1 MKTKKVFAALF
12 ASFMIAASV
21 SAFDGATFW
30 KEYGGGIKNGD
41 NIVHIGAAPYLN
53 YGLFGLNVNGSY
65 EKAVHINNMLPF
77 TFGGTAGFSFAS
89 GVSVVNVDALAKYHF
104 NFGIEPL
111 DVYAGVVLGAF
122 GAFWKGYD
130 PLFNFD
136 WGGIAGATW
145 FFTDNMG
152 VTLETG
158 WPYWL
163 NAKFTLK
170 F

>member
-12 ASFMIAASV
+12 ATFMIAASV

-65 EKAVHINNMLPF
+65 EKAVHINDMLPF
-77 TFGGTAGFSFAS
+77 TFGGTAGFTFVS
-89 GVSVVNVDALAKYHF
+89 GGCMVNVDALAKYHF

-111 DVYAGVVLGAF
+111 DVYAGVMLGANGLFVKDWDPRF
-122 GAFWKGYD
+122 G
-130 PLFNFD
+130 FD
-136 WGGIAGATW
+136 FGGIAGATW
-145 FFTDNMG
+145 FFTDKMG

-158 WPYWL
+158 YPYWL

>member
-41 NIVHIGAAPYLN
+41 SVVHIGASLN
-53 YGLFGLNVNGSY
+53 FHGLNVNGSY
-65 EKAVHINNMLPF
+65 EKAVHINDMLPF
-77 TFGGTAGFSFAS
+77 TFGGTAGFTFVP
-89 GVSVVNVDALAKYHF
+89 GGCMVNVDALAKYHF
-104 NFGIEPL
+104 NFGVEPL
-111 DVYAGVVLGAF
+111 DVYAGVLLGANVSFPTNF
-122 GAFWKGYD
+122 G
-130 PLFNFD
+130 FD
-136 WGGIAGATW
+136 YGGFAGATW
-145 FFTDNMG
+145 FFTDKMG
-152 VTLETG
+152 VTLEG
-158 WPYWL
+158 GYPYWL

>member
-41 NIVHIGAAPYLN
+41 SVVHIGASLN
-53 YGLFGLNVNGSY
+53 FHGLNVNGSY
-65 EKAVHINNMLPF
+65 EKAVHINDMLPF
-77 TFGGTAGFSFAS
+77 TFGGAAGFTFGS
-89 GVSVVNVDALAKYHF
+89 GYFRLNVDGLAKYHF
-104 NFGIEPL
+104 NFGVEPL
-111 DVYAGVVLGAF
+111 DVYAGVLLGVNGYFWSGYNPDF
-122 GAFWKGYD
+122 G
-130 PLFNFD
+130 FD
-136 WGGIAGATW
+136 WGPIAGATW
-145 FFTDNMG
+145 FFTDKMG

-158 WPYWL
+158 YPYWL

>member
-1 MKTKKVFAALF
+1 MKKIFAALF
-12 ASFMIAASV
+12 ATFMTAASV

-41 NIVHIGAAPYLN
+41 NIVHIGAAPNLFN
-53 YGLFGLNVNGSY
+53 GFGLHVNASY
-65 EKAVHINNMLPF
+65 EKAVHINDMLPF
-77 TFGGTAGFSFAS
+77 TFGGAAGFTFGS
-89 GVSVVNVDALAKYHF
+89 GWSSLNVDALAKYHF
-104 NFGIEPL
+104 NFGVEPL
-111 DVYAGVVLGAF
+111 DVYAGVVLGVNSSFVNGLDPAF
-122 GAFWKGYD
+122 G
-130 PLFNFD
+130 FD
-136 WGGIAGATW
+136 YGGIVGASW
-145 FFTDNMG
+145 YFTDKMG

>member
-12 ASFMIAASV
+12 ATFMIAASV

-41 NIVHIGAAPYLN
+41 NIVHIGAAPDLY
-53 YGLFGLNVNGSY
+53 YGFGLHLNGSY
-65 EKAVHINNMLPF
+65 EKAVHINDMLPF
-77 TFGGTAGFSFAS
+77 TFGGAAGFTFGS
-89 GVSVVNVDALAKYHF
+89 GYSRLNVDGLAKYHF
-104 NFGIEPL
+104 NFGVEPL
-111 DVYAGVVLGAF
+111 DVYAGVILGVNGYFWSGLDPAF
-122 GAFWKGYD
+122 H
-130 PLFNFD
+130 FD
-136 WGGIAGATW
+136 WGPIAGATW

>member
-12 ASFMIAASV
+12 ATFMIAASV

-41 NIVHIGAAPYLN
+41 NIVHIGAAPYLS
-53 YGLFGLNVNGSY
+53 GVFGLHVNGTY
-65 EKAVHINNMLPF
+65 EKAVHINDMLPF
-77 TFGGTAGFSFAS
+77 TFGGTAGFTFAS
-89 GVSVVNVDALAKYHF
+89 GISVVNVDALAKYHF

-111 DVYAGVVLGAF
+111 DVYAGVVLGANGVFLKGF
-122 GAFWKGYD
+122 GSAFG
-130 PLFNFD
+130 FD

-158 WPYWL
+158 YPYWL

>member
-1 MKTKKVFAALF
+1 MKKIFAALF

-41 NIVHIGAAPYLN
+41 SIVNIGAAL
-53 YGLFGLNVNGSY
+53 GVSGFNVNGSY

-77 TFGGTAGFSFAS
+77 TFGGIAGFTFAS
-89 GVSVVNVDALAKYHF
+89 GGSFINVDALAKYHF
-104 NFGIEPL
+104 NFGVEPL
-111 DVYAGVVLGAF
+111 DVYAGVVLGVNGLF
-122 GAFWKGYD
+122 VKDWD
-130 PLFNFD
+130 PLFGFD
-136 WGGIAGATW
+136 YGGFAGATW
-145 FFTDNMG
+145 FFTDKMG

-158 WPYWL
+158 APYWL

>member
-1 MKTKKVFAALF
+1 MKKIFAALF
-12 ASFMIAASV
+12 ATFMIAASV

-41 NIVHIGAAPYLN
+41 NIVHIGATLG
-53 YGLFGLNVNGSY
+53 GLGFNVNGSY

-77 TFGGTAGFSFAS
+77 TFGGTAGFTFAS
-89 GVSVVNVDALAKYHF
+89 GISIVNVDALAKYHF

-111 DVYAGVVLGAF
+111 DVYAGVVLGANGVFLKGF
-122 GAFWKGYD
+122 GSAFG
-130 PLFNFD
+130 FD

-158 WPYWL
+158 YPYWL

>member
-12 ASFMIAASV
+12 ATFMIAASV

-41 NIVHIGAAPYLN
+41 SIVHIGAALN
-53 YGLFGLNVNGSY
+53 GGYGFNVNGSY
-65 EKAVHINNMLPF
+65 EKAVHINDMLPF
-77 TFGGTAGFSFAS
+77 TFGGTAGFTFGS
-89 GVSVVNVDALAKYHF
+89 GYSILNVDALAKYHF

-111 DVYAGVVLGAF
+111 DVYAGVALGAYGLF
-122 GAFWKGYD
+122 VKD
-130 PLFNFD
+130 CEPHFNFD
-136 WGGIAGATW
+136 PCGIVGATW
-145 FFTDNMG
+145 FFTDKIG

-158 WPYWL
+158 FPYWL

>member
-1 MKTKKVFAALF
+1 MKKIFAALF
-12 ASFMIAASV
+12 ATFMIAASV

-41 NIVHIGAAPYLN
+41 NIVHIGAAPDIY
-53 YGLFGLNVNGSY
+53 YGFGLHLNGSY
-65 EKAVHINNMLPF
+65 EKAVHINDMLPF
-77 TFGGTAGFSFAS
+77 TFGGAAGFTFGS
-89 GVSVVNVDALAKYHF
+89 GYSRLNVDALAKYHF
-104 NFGIEPL
+104 NFGVEPL
-111 DVYAGVVLGAF
+111 DVYAGVALGAYGLF
-122 GAFWKGYD
+122 VKDCEPRFYFD
-130 PLFNFD
+130 PC
-136 WGGIAGATW
+136 GIAGATW

>member
-41 NIVHIGAAPYLN
+41 NIVHIGAAPYLS
-53 YGLFGLNVNGSY
+53 GVFGLHVNGTY

-77 TFGGTAGFSFAS
+77 TFGGTAGFTFAS
-89 GVSVVNVDALAKYHF
+89 GISIVNVDALAKYHF

-111 DVYAGVVLGAF
+111 DVYAGVVLGANGVFLKGF
-122 GAFWKGYD
+122 GSTFG
-130 PLFNFD
+130 FD

-158 WPYWL
+158 YPYWL

>member
-41 NIVHIGAAPYLN
+41 NIVHIGAAPYL
-53 YGLFGLNVNGSY
+53 GGVFGLHVNGTY

-77 TFGGTAGFSFAS
+77 TFGGTDGFTFAS
-89 GVSVVNVDALAKYHF
+89 GISIVNVDALAKYHF

-111 DVYAGVVLGAF
+111 DVYAGVVLGANGVFLKGF
-122 GAFWKGYD
+122 GSAFG
-130 PLFNFD
+130 FD

-158 WPYWL
+158 YPYWL

>member
-41 NIVHIGAAPYLN
+41 NIVHIGAAPYL
-53 YGLFGLNVNGSY
+53 GGGFGLHVNGTY
-65 EKAVHINNMLPF
+65 EKAVHINDMLPF
-77 TFGGTAGFSFAS
+77 TFGGTAGFTFAS
-89 GVSVVNVDALAKYHF
+89 GISIVNVDALAKYHF

-111 DVYAGVVLGAF
+111 DVYAGVVLGANGVFLKGLGSTF
-122 GAFWKGYD
+122 G
-130 PLFNFD
+130 FD

-158 WPYWL
+158 YPYWL

>member
-1 MKTKKVFAALF
+1 MKKIFAALF
-12 ASFMIAASV
+12 ATFMIAASV

-41 NIVHIGAAPYLN
+41 NIVHIGAALN
-53 YGLFGLNVNGSY
+53 IYGLNVNGSY
-65 EKAVHINNMLPF
+65 EKAVHINDMLPF
-77 TFGGTAGFSFAS
+77 TFGGTAGFTFSS
-89 GVSVVNVDALAKYHF
+89 GGSLVNVDALAKYHF

-111 DVYAGVVLGAF
+111 DVYAGVMLGANGLFVKDWDPRF
-122 GAFWKGYD
+122 G
-130 PLFNFD
+130 FD
-136 WGGIAGATW
+136 FGGIAGATW
-145 FFTDNMG
+145 FFTDKMG

-158 WPYWL
+158 YPYWL

>member
-41 NIVHIGAAPYLN
+41 NIVHIGAAPYLS
-53 YGLFGLNVNGSY
+53 GVFGLHVNGTY

-77 TFGGTAGFSFAS
+77 TFGGTAGFTFAS
-89 GVSVVNVDALAKYHF
+89 GISVVNVDALAKYHF

-111 DVYAGVVLGAF
+111 DVYAGVVLGANGVFLKGF
-122 GAFWKGYD
+122 GSAFG
-130 PLFNFD
+130 FD

-158 WPYWL
+158 YPYWL

>member
-1 MKTKKVFAALF
+1 MKKIFAALF
-12 ASFMIAASV
+12 ATFMIAASV

-41 NIVHIGAAPYLN
+41 NIVHVGAALSFY
-53 YGLFGLNVNGSY
+53 GLNVNGSY
-65 EKAVHINNMLPF
+65 EKAVHINDMLPF
-77 TFGGTAGFSFAS
+77 TFGGTAGFTFVS
-89 GVSVVNVDALAKYHF
+89 GGCMVNVDALAKYHF

-111 DVYAGVVLGAF
+111 DVYAGVLLGANVSF
-122 GAFWKGYD
+122 
-130 PLFNFD
+130 PPNFD
-136 WGGIAGATW
+136 FDCGGFAGATW
-145 FFTDNMG
+145 FFTDKMG

-163 NAKFTLK
+163 KAKFTLK

>member
-1 MKTKKVFAALF
+1 MKKIFAALF
-12 ASFMIAASV
+12 ATFMIAASV

-41 NIVHIGAAPYLN
+41 NIVHIGASLN
-53 YGLFGLNVNGSY
+53 FNGLNVNGSY

-77 TFGGTAGFSFAS
+77 TFGGIAGFTFS
-89 GVSVVNVDALAKYHF
+89 SVGSMVNVDALAKYHF

-111 DVYAGVVLGAF
+111 DVYAGVLLGANVSFPPNF
-122 GAFWKGYD
+122 G
-130 PLFNFD
+130 FD
-136 WGGIAGATW
+136 YGGFAGATW
-145 FFTDNMG
+145 FFTDKMG
-152 VTLETG
+152 VTLEG
-158 WPYWL
+158 GYPYWL

>member
-1 MKTKKVFAALF
+1 MKKIFAALF
-12 ASFMIAASV
+12 ATFMIAASV

-41 NIVHIGAAPYLN
+41 SIVHIGAAPSLLYS
-53 YGLFGLNVNGSY
+53 GFGLHVNASY
-65 EKAVHINNMLPF
+65 EKAVHINDMLPF
-77 TFGGTAGFSFAS
+77 TFGGTAGFTFVS
-89 GVSVVNVDALAKYHF
+89 GGCMVNVDALAKYHF

-111 DVYAGVVLGAF
+111 DVYAGVALGAYGLF
-122 GAFWKGYD
+122 EKDWEPRFYFD
-130 PLFNFD
+130 PC
-136 WGGIAGATW
+136 GIVGATW
-145 FFTDNMG
+145 FFTDKIG

-158 WPYWL
+158 APYWL

>member
-41 NIVHIGAAPYLN
+41 NIVHIGAAPYLS
-53 YGLFGLNVNGSY
+53 GVFGLHVNGTY

-77 TFGGTAGFSFAS
+77 TFGGTAGFTFAS
-89 GVSVVNVDALAKYHF
+89 GISVVNVDALAKYHF

-111 DVYAGVVLGAF
+111 DVYAGVVLGAI

-145 FFTDNMG
+145 FFTDKMG

>member
-41 NIVHIGAAPYLN
+41 NIVHVGAALGFY
-53 YGLFGLNVNGSY
+53 GLNVNGSY
-65 EKAVHINNMLPF
+65 EKAVHINDMLPF
-77 TFGGTAGFSFAS
+77 TFGGIAGFTFAS
-89 GVSVVNVDALAKYHF
+89 VGSFINVDALAKYHF
-104 NFGIEPL
+104 NFGVEPL
-111 DVYAGVVLGAF
+111 DVYAGVLLGV
-122 GAFWKGYD
+122 KGYFWSGYNPD
-130 PLFNFD
+130 FDFD
-136 WGGIAGATW
+136 WGPIAGATW
-145 FFTDNMG
+145 FFTDKMG

-158 WPYWL
+158 LPYWL

>member
-1 MKTKKVFAALF
+1 
-12 ASFMIAASV
+12 
-21 SAFDGATFW
+21 
-30 KEYGGGIKNGD
+30 
-41 NIVHIGAAPYLN
+41 
-53 YGLFGLNVNGSY
+53 
-65 EKAVHINNMLPF
+65 MLPF
-77 TFGGTAGFSFAS
+77 TFGGTAGFTFGS
-89 GVSVVNVDALAKYHF
+89 GFSVVNVDALAKYHF
-104 NFGIEPL
+104 NFGVEPL
-111 DVYAGVVLGAF
+111 DVYAGVVLGAKVVF
-122 GAFWKGYD
+122 LKGFD
-130 PLFNFD
+130 FD

>member
-41 NIVHIGAAPYLN
+41 SIVNIGAAPSLLYS
-53 YGLFGLNVNGSY
+53 GFGLHVNASY
-65 EKAVHINNMLPF
+65 EKAVHINDMLPF
-77 TFGGTAGFSFAS
+77 TFGGAAGFTFGS
-89 GVSVVNVDALAKYHF
+89 GYSRLNVDALAKYHF
-104 NFGIEPL
+104 NFGVEPL
-111 DVYAGVVLGAF
+111 DVYAGVLLGANVSFPTNF
-122 GAFWKGYD
+122 G
-130 PLFNFD
+130 FD
-136 WGGIAGATW
+136 YGGFAGATW
-145 FFTDNMG
+145 FFTDKMG

-158 WPYWL
+158 YPYWL

>member
-1 MKTKKVFAALF
+1 MKIKKVFAALF

-41 NIVHIGAAPYLN
+41 NIVHIGAAPYLS
-53 YGLFGLNVNGSY
+53 GVFGLHVNGTY

-77 TFGGTAGFSFAS
+77 TFGGTAGFTFAS
-89 GVSVVNVDALAKYHF
+89 GISVVNVDALAKYHF

-111 DVYAGVVLGAF
+111 DVYAGVVLGANGVFLKGF
-122 GAFWKGYD
+122 GSAFG
-130 PLFNFD
+130 FD

-158 WPYWL
+158 YPYWL

>member
-12 ASFMIAASV
+12 ATFMIAASV

-41 NIVHIGAAPYLN
+41 NIVHIGASLN
-53 YGLFGLNVNGSY
+53 HYGFSVNGSY
-65 EKAVHINNMLPF
+65 EKAVHINDMLPF
-77 TFGGTAGFSFAS
+77 TFGGTAGFTFGS
-89 GVSVVNVDALAKYHF
+89 GFSVVNVDALAKYHF
-104 NFGIEPL
+104 NFGVEPL
-111 DVYAGVVLGAF
+111 DVYAGVMLGAY
-122 GAFWKGYD
+122 GAFSRGYD
-130 PLFNFD
+130 PCFYFD
-136 WGGIAGATW
+136 YGGFAGATW

>member
-41 NIVHIGAAPYLN
+41 NIVHIGAAPYL
-53 YGLFGLNVNGSY
+53 GGVFGLHVNGTY

-77 TFGGTAGFSFAS
+77 TFGGTAGFTFAS
-89 GVSVVNVDALAKYHF
+89 GISIVNVDALAKYHF

-111 DVYAGVVLGAF
+111 DVYAGVVLGANGVFLKGF
-122 GAFWKGYD
+122 GSAFG
-130 PLFNFD
+130 FD

-158 WPYWL
+158 YPYWL

>member
-12 ASFMIAASV
+12 ATFMIAASV

-41 NIVHIGAAPYLN
+41 NIVHIGAAPDIY
-53 YGLFGLNVNGSY
+53 YGFGLHLNGSY
-65 EKAVHINNMLPF
+65 EKAVHINDMLPF
-77 TFGGTAGFSFAS
+77 TFGGTAGFTFAS
-89 GVSVVNVDALAKYHF
+89 GISIVNVDALAKYHF

-111 DVYAGVVLGAF
+111 DVYAGVVLGANGVFLKGF
-122 GAFWKGYD
+122 GSAFG
-130 PLFNFD
+130 FA

-158 WPYWL
+158 YPYWL

>member
-41 NIVHIGAAPYLN
+41 SFVHIGASLN
-53 YGLFGLNVNGSY
+53 FHGLNVNGSY

-77 TFGGTAGFSFAS
+77 SFGGTAGFTFAS
-89 GVSVVNVDALAKYHF
+89 GISIVNVDALAKYHF

-111 DVYAGVVLGAF
+111 DVYAGVLLGVN
-122 GAFWKGYD
+122 GYFWSGLD
-130 PLFNFD
+130 PAFNFD
-136 WGGIAGATW
+136 WGPIAGATW
-145 FFTDNMG
+145 FFTDKMG
-152 VTLETG
+152 VTLEG
-158 WPYWL
+158 GYPYWL

>member
-41 NIVHIGAAPYLN
+41 NIVHIGAAPYLS
-53 YGLFGLNVNGSY
+53 GVFGLHVNGTY

-77 TFGGTAGFSFAS
+77 TFGGTAGFTFAS
-89 GVSVVNVDALAKYHF
+89 GISIVNVDALAKYHF

-111 DVYAGVVLGAF
+111 DVYAGVVLGANGVFLKGF
-122 GAFWKGYD
+122 GSAFG
-130 PLFNFD
+130 FD

>member
-41 NIVHIGAAPYLN
+41 NIVHIGAAPYLS
-53 YGLFGLNVNGSY
+53 GVFGLHVNGTY

-77 TFGGTAGFSFAS
+77 TFGGTAGFTFAS
-89 GVSVVNVDALAKYHF
+89 GISVVNVDALAKYHF

-111 DVYAGVVLGAF
+111 DVYAGVVLGAKGVFLKGF
-122 GAFWKGYD
+122 GSAFG
-130 PLFNFD
+130 FD

>member
-1 MKTKKVFAALF
+1 MKKIFAALF

-41 NIVHIGAAPYLN
+41 SVVHIGASLN
-53 YGLFGLNVNGSY
+53 FHGLNVNGSY
-65 EKAVHINNMLPF
+65 EKAVHINDMLPF
-77 TFGGTAGFSFAS
+77 TFGGTAGCTFVS
-89 GVSVVNVDALAKYHF
+89 GGCMVNVDALAKYHF

-111 DVYAGVVLGAF
+111 DVYAGVLLGANVSFPPNF
-122 GAFWKGYD
+122 G
-130 PLFNFD
+130 FD
-136 WGGIAGATW
+136 YGGFAGATW
-145 FFTDNMG
+145 FFTDKMG
-152 VTLETG
+152 VTLEG
-158 WPYWL
+158 GYPYWL

>member
-1 MKTKKVFAALF
+1 MKKIFAALF
-12 ASFMIAASV
+12 ATFMIAASV

-41 NIVHIGAAPYLN
+41 NIVHIGAAPYLS
-53 YGLFGLNVNGSY
+53 GVFGLHVNGTY

-77 TFGGTAGFSFAS
+77 TFGGTAGFTFAS
-89 GVSVVNVDALAKYHF
+89 GISIVNVDALAKYHF

-111 DVYAGVVLGAF
+111 DVYAGVVLGAKGVFLKGF
-122 GAFWKGYD
+122 GSAFG
-130 PLFNFD
+130 FD

-158 WPYWL
+158 YPYWL

>member
-1 MKTKKVFAALF
+1 MKKIFAALF

-41 NIVHIGAAPYLN
+41 SIVHIGAAPSLLYS
-53 YGLFGLNVNGSY
+53 GFGLHVNASY
-65 EKAVHINNMLPF
+65 EKAVHINDMLPF
-77 TFGGTAGFSFAS
+77 TFGGAAGFTFGS
-89 GVSVVNVDALAKYHF
+89 GFISLTVDALAKYHF

-111 DVYAGVVLGAF
+111 DVYAGVLLGANRLFVKDWDPRF
-122 GAFWKGYD
+122 G
-130 PLFNFD
+130 FD
-136 WGGIAGATW
+136 FGGIAGATW
-145 FFTDNMG
+145 FFTDKMG

-158 WPYWL
+158 YPYWL

>member
-77 TFGGTAGFSFAS
+77 TFGGTAGFSFVS

-111 DVYAGVVLGAF
+111 DVYAGVVLGANGVFLKGF
-122 GAFWKGYD
+122 GSAFG
-130 PLFNFD
+130 FD

-145 FFTDNMG
+145 FFTDKMG